1 VRVPNVVGDWQECAG
16 GHAGLRVRVHGV
28 ERAEPPRGRD
38 DTAGDLVYFRF
49 RVAVENRTSTPFAI
63 HLEDGQ
69 LDVRTGPD
77 GEAAFLDWR
86 NSQFIEGFD
95 LYPLRRATAVVY
107 AAAAEASLAR
117 MDIQIQL
124 RTDEEWADRYLWAG
138 GIGAHDG
145 AFGRD
150 TGYEICGEELA
161 CQVSSFL
168 QREAEQGP
176 GC

>member
-1 VRVPNVVGDWQECAG
+1 MRVPNVIGDWQECEG
-16 GHAGLRVRVHGV
+16 VHAGLRVRVHGV

-38 DTAGDLVYFRF
+38 DAAEGLAYFRF
-49 RVAVENRTSTPFAI
+49 RVTVENRTDTPFGI

-69 LDVRTGPD
+69 FDVRTGLD
-77 GEAAFLDWR
+77 GESAFLDWR

-107 AAAAEASLAR
+107 AAAGDASLAR

-138 GIGAHDG
+138 GIGVHEDVLDQATGPDG
-145 AFGRD
+145 
-150 TGYEICGEELA
+150 TGEGLA

-176 GC
+176 G

>member
-1 VRVPNVVGDWQECAG
+1 MRVPNVIGDWQECDG

-38 DTAGDLVYFRF
+38 DAAEGLVYFRF
-49 RVAVENRTSTPFAI
+49 RVTVENRAGTPFGI
-63 HLEDGQ
+63 HVEDGQ
-69 LDVRTGPD
+69 FDVRTGPD
-77 GEAAFLDWR
+77 GESAFLDWR

-107 AAAAEASLAR
+107 AAAADSSLAR
-117 MDIQIQL
+117 VDIQIQL

-138 GIGAHDG
+138 GIGAHGDVL
-145 AFGRD
+145 GRD
-150 TGYEICGEELA
+150 SALDGTGEGLA

-176 GC
+176 A